1 LSEISVISGKSSE
14 ELAKKLSK
22 KLKAN
27 LVRSEVRIFP
37 DGESKITLKGNLSK
51 RKSIVVQS
59 IYPPVDTNLVQAL
72 SLISKAKETSSE
84 VIAVIPYMGYARQDR
99 EFLPGEIITM
109 KVLAKLFKGV
119 GASKIIAVDI
129 HSVIGLKH
137 FTIKSKNVTAIPD
150 LVNYFKKLSL
160 KNALVV
166 SPDQGGKNR
175 AKEFAKEFESKYIVL
190 EKKRD
195 KKTGKVQ
202 IKTKNSDTVVGRDL
216 ILVDDMISTG
226 GSIIKATQFLKK
238 QKCKRVYVACTHALL
253 MNDAEKKIRKAGVT
267 SIVSTNTIPGKTS
280 VVDVSNTIAKAIM

>member
-1 LSEISVISGKSSE
+1 
-14 ELAKKLSK
+14 
-22 KLKAN
+22 
-27 LVRSEVRIFP
+27 
-37 DGESKITLKGNLSK
+37 
-51 RKSIVVQS
+51 
-59 IYPPVDTNLVQAL
+59 
-72 SLISKAKETSSE
+72 
-84 VIAVIPYMGYARQDR
+84 MGYARQDR
-99 EFLPGEIITM
+99 EFLPGEIVTM
-109 KVLAKLFKGV
+109 KVLGKLFKAA
-119 GASKIIAVDI
+119 GASKIITVDI

-150 LVNYFKKLSL
+150 LVKYFKKLSL
-160 KNALVV
+160 KNPLVV

-175 AKEFAKEFESKYIVL
+175 AKEFAKEFGTKYIAL

-226 GSIIKATQFLKK
+226 GSIVKATQFLKK

-280 VVDVSNTIAKAIM
+280 VVDVSNTIAKAII